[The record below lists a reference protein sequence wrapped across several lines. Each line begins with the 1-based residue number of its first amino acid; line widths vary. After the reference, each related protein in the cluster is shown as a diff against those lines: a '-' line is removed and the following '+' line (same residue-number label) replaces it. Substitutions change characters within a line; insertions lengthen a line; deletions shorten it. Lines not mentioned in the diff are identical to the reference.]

1 MLVIVGSSVM
11 VNARKVILL
20 RKSSQATGIFMR
32 SISHTAATKVSQSPV
47 LNAAEKESFNCCIFR
62 SRYLKSLP
70 FRGRLEGVSFSIFF
84 HSLLQRID
92 ALQQFFNQLFHNTY
106 ILLLYHLDYFLQCLA
121 IYPTLRPTSLTKPR
135 HADG

>member
-1 MLVIVGSSVM
+1 M

-62 SRYLKSLP
+62 KKQWRLLIIICSRHHVIKHEISLSNVYTN
-70 FRGRLEGVSFSIFF
+70 L
-84 HSLLQRID
+84 
-92 ALQQFFNQLFHNTY
+92 
-106 ILLLYHLDYFLQCLA
+106 
-121 IYPTLRPTSLTKPR
+121 
-135 HADG
+135 